1 MKVQILLL
9 FAFFLLFAQNSVA
22 QFSPEDTVL
31 VDIQKINPRIV
42 VEIKYATD
50 DNFTGRKLYTVSRCF
65 LRKFVALKLD
75 SVQREL
81 EKFGLGLKVW
91 DCYRPLSVQKI
102 LWSIVP
108 DERYVANPAK
118 GSRHNR
124 GCAVDLTLVD
134 SSGKELPMPTK
145 YDDFSE
151 KAHRDYYNLPD
162 TVIKNRKLLED
173 VMKKYGFIPLPTEWW
188 HFDSEGWE
196 RFSILD
202 IPLEELVKDRKSK
215 ITK

>member
-1 MKVQILLL
+1 MKTKLLKL
-9 FAFFLLFAQNSVA
+9 ALAFFILNVESLLA

-31 VDIQKINPRIV
+31 VDIQKINPKII
-42 VEIKYATD
+42 VEIKYATE
-50 DNFTGRKLYTVSRCF
+50 DNFTGKKLYDVSKCF

-81 EKFGLGLKVW
+81 EKVGLGLKVW

-134 SSGKELPMPTK
+134 SLGNELPMPTK
-145 YDDFSE
+145 YDDFTE

-162 TVIKNRKLLED
+162 TVIKNRKILED

-188 HFDSEGWE
+188 HFDAQGWE
-196 RFSILD
+196 NFSILD
-202 IPLEELVKDRKSK
+202 IPLKELNKK
-215 ITK
+215 

>member
-1 MKVQILLL
+1 MKFKLTVWFVLILS
-9 FAFFLLFAQNSVA
+9 FLSVKSFAQYN
-22 QFSPEDTVL
+22 PEDTVL
-31 VDIQKINPRIV
+31 VDIQKINPRIRV
-42 VEIKYATD
+42 DIKYATE
-50 DNFTGRKLYTVSRCF
+50 DNFTGKKLYSAGKCF

-75 SVQREL
+75 SVQKEL
-81 EKFGLGLKVW
+81 EKIGLGIKVW

-134 SSGKELPMPTK
+134 SLGNELPMPTK
-145 YDDFSE
+145 YDDFTE
-151 KAHRDYYNLPD
+151 KAHRDYVNLPD
-162 TVIKNRKLLED
+162 TLIKNRQILED

-188 HFDSEGWE
+188 HFDFKGWE
-196 RFSILD
+196 NFSILD
-202 IPLEELVKDRKSK
+202 IPLEKLAEDK
-215 ITK
+215 

>member
-1 MKVQILLL
+1 MKLRLIIIFCLLIL
-9 FAFFLLFAQNSVA
+9 AKSFAQYT
-22 QFSPEDTVL
+22 PDDTIL
-31 VDIQKINPRIV
+31 VDIEKINPRIK
-42 VEIKYATD
+42 VEIKYATE
-50 DNFTGRKLYTVSRCF
+50 DNFTGRKLYDVGKCF
-65 LRKFVALKLD
+65 LRKFVAMKLD
-75 SVQREL
+75 SVQKEL

-134 SSGKELPMPTK
+134 SLGNELPMPTK

-151 KAHRDYYNLPD
+151 KAHRNYFDLPD
-162 TVIKNRKLLED
+162 TLIKNRKILED
-173 VMKKYGFIPLPTEWW
+173 VMVKYGFIPLPTEWW
-188 HFDSEGWE
+188 HFDFEGWE
-196 RFSILD
+196 NFSILD
-202 IPLEELVKDRKSK
+202 IPLKELIRDEIR
-215 ITK
+215 

>member
-1 MKVQILLL
+1 MRARLFLIFYLLILSKS
-9 FAFFLLFAQNSVA
+9 FA

-31 VDIQKINPRIV
+31 VDIEKINPRIK
-42 VEIKYATD
+42 VEIKYATE
-50 DNFTGRKLYTVSRCF
+50 DNFTGRKLYDVGKCF
-65 LRKFVALKLD
+65 LRKFVAMKLD

-81 EKFGLGLKVW
+81 EKIGLGLKVW

-134 SSGKELPMPTK
+134 SLGNELPMPTK
-145 YDDFSE
+145 YDDFTE
-151 KAHRDYYNLPD
+151 KAHRDYFNLPD
-162 TVIKNRKLLED
+162 TLIKNRKILED
-173 VMKKYGFIPLPTEWW
+173 VMVKYGFVPLPTEWW
-188 HFDSEGWE
+188 HFDFKGWE
-196 RFSILD
+196 KFSILD
-202 IPLEELVKDRKSK
+202 IPLKELVRDENK
-215 ITK
+215 

>member
-1 MKVQILLL
+1 M
-9 FAFFLLFAQNSVA
+9 FQNV
-22 QFSPEDTVL
+22 
-31 VDIQKINPRIV
+31 
-42 VEIKYATD
+42 
-50 DNFTGRKLYTVSRCF
+50 F

-81 EKFGLGLKVW
+81 EKVGLGLKVW

-134 SSGKELPMPTK
+134 SLGNELPMPTK
-145 YDDFSE
+145 YDDFTE

-162 TVIKNRKLLED
+162 TVIKNRKILED

-188 HFDSEGWE
+188 HFDAQGWE
-196 RFSILD
+196 NFSILD
-202 IPLEELVKDRKSK
+202 IPLKELNKK
-215 ITK
+215 